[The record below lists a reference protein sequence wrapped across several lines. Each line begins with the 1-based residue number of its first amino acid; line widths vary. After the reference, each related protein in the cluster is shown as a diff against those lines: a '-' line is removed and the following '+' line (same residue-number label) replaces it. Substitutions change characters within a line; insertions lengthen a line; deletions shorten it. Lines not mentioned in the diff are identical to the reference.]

1 MANLGILNGAE
12 FYLYDVE
19 VYDKILYGKINFKSS
34 QVSSITSKGYKI
46 LSNGFYGINRT
57 ELIKQFIK
65 YLAKMDINVDSDSF
79 LLNEV
84 TDKRIKKEG
93 TYVNDPH
100 IFSSSA
106 SQYDAQS
113 TNKITTNTNAKKEVK
128 VAKPILDIDIINKD
142 NMYKTTLN
150 LKDYNLGDGTKTLYA
165 FTQPQLKDKIESYF
179 KSFKLDYDVNL
190 NLVKPTQD
198 VGKVLI
204 DVTLNKDKVIGEVD
218 LSHINLP
225 NIKAEATTKQG
236 LLDAIINQLKSQN
249 LTGKLNWGKIVDN
262 TKKVGDKKMAN
273 MTKSG
278 LKSFATK
285 LSKAIKTIGM
295 NQDEIEARVFSMVP
309 NATYSDP
316 TLAGDKVDL
325 SFILPW
331 DVSSSITK
339 TDIKAIAK
347 EKSLPLWDINVTK
360 AEPWLYIT
368 DEIGDGIRIE
378 IAVDVHFSND
388 SDDTEDYYSLDL
400 ITMDIPLVAND
411 EPEVAPQQANT
422 FKSKLKPKN
431 AEVME
436 SMGKFYDDGYSST
449 VGSDAGLDVV
459 MKGDKVDVTIRLFPS
474 ASQDDVRL
482 QELNQM
488 KDTLRAIENL
498 PTTAIKAS
506 TSLTDD
512 VVKCNVSI
520 KQFDAFIF
528 KLLSC
533 IQGGLKSYYALHLF
547 NKDALDSYG
556 TKPLSKKPL
565 PTTTMNS
572 IAVRD
577 EFIKQVLHGMDC
589 TLINI
594 SEDDF
599 RADSKAFHQVKVN
612 KIKNLGYINLDFP
625 NQKMCIA
632 TIVVI
637 NSDDIG
643 IINANMS
650 EEHQV
655 KFNGKI
661 GTIRMKVNK
670 DDINSITDIVNL
682 IKELRSADIAV
693 KNNDGGNTMN
703 NNVLETLKGDFAK
716 IFNITKEDSQQL
728 VGKLDNIEL
737 SIAVLNVG
745 LSVSIKGIPTFE
757 FVKFVSA
764 GYSEKNKVLTRLYA
778 DTATDKIKSIFKL
791 CKEVNDSQ
799 AKSMDKTEAIMRI
812 ELLLKQNTMDA
823 TQQAMNIALANN
835 ISQQEL
841 MDIMNG
847 KLTAT
852 KSVKVPNIGVAHKS
866 LAAEVND
873 HDLFINSD
881 TFKTVKNILLSDGF
895 NQTDIN
901 GYVSFIK
908 DNTQHGY
915 SVWIRLRKNNKFD
928 AHITV
933 TNTDH
938 LKVLIDSLKGLK
950 FTKTDDLTIKFAN
963 DVTFSKIMVNSTLK
977 TIKKFDS
984 SLDVFTVAN
993 TPQPDKQDLGGVEDM
1008 GKVTPK
1014 APASSSPV
1022 VNDIE
1027 PTDNGIDPKRK
1038 TEINYKASAV
1048 KDPDHKAQLDRMRA
1062 YVKKIADVVDA
1073 DNDFTLRF
1081 LEEPKEFTKYKLP
1094 TVGVGLFYYGNKS
1107 IVELEQSPLY
1117 KKVYRGRG
1125 LSILRKFF
1133 KTTDQNGE
1141 KCLLVLFVDAQYAK
1155 QTKAKLIKESFEQNT
1170 KISINGKQ
1178 YTIKAIYEGKFAIET
1193 IVGAMYI
1200 DMDSELID
1208 LTINEE

>member
-19 VYDKILYGKINFKSS
+19 VYDKILYSKINFKPS

-113 TNKITTNTNAKKEVK
+113 TNKNTTNTNAKKEVK

-218 LSHINLP
+218 LSHVNLP

-316 TLAGDKVDL
+316 TLAGNKVDL

-347 EKSLPLWDINVTK
+347 EKNLPLWDINVTK

-378 IAVDVHFSND
+378 VVVDVHFNNN

-459 MKGDKVDVTIRLFPS
+459 MKGDRVDVTIRLFPS

-528 KLLSC
+528 KLLSR

-547 NKDALDSYG
+547 NKDALDIYG

-572 IAVRD
+572 IVVRD

-599 RADSKAFHQVKVN
+599 RADVKAFHQVKVN
-612 KIKNLGYINLDFP
+612 KIKNLDSVNLDFP

-632 TIVVI
+632 TIAVI

-670 DDINSITDIVNL
+670 DDIKSIVDIVALIKDIRNADAALKDNVLGKGIQNSINYDVEVYDKRLSGILNINGSTKTFYGPDRDDL
-682 IKELRSADIAV
+682 ISQFIKHLNGQGIKANSGSFIL
-693 KNNDGGNTMN
+693 
-703 NNVLETLKGDFAK
+703 NNV
-716 IFNITKEDSQQL
+716 
-728 VGKLDNIEL
+728 
-737 SIAVLNVG
+737 
-745 LSVSIKGIPTFE
+745 
-757 FVKFVSA
+757 
-764 GYSEKNKVLTRLYA
+764 
-778 DTATDKIKSIFKL
+778 TDKRIKKS
-791 CKEVNDSQ
+791 VPYANDPTILPNAQ
-799 AKSMDKTEAIMRI
+799 D
-812 ELLLKQNTMDA
+812 
-823 TQQAMNIALANN
+823 
-835 ISQQEL
+835 
-841 MDIMNG
+841 
-847 KLTAT
+847 
-852 KSVKVPNIGVAHKS
+852 VKVPN
-866 LAAEVND
+866 
-873 HDLFINSD
+873 
-881 TFKTVKNILLSDGF
+881 T
-895 NQTDIN
+895 
-901 GYVSFIK
+901 
-908 DNTQHGY
+908 
-915 SVWIRLRKNNKFD
+915 
-928 AHITV
+928 
-933 TNTDH
+933 
-938 LKVLIDSLKGLK
+938 
-950 FTKTDDLTIKFAN
+950 
-963 DVTFSKIMVNSTLK
+963 
-977 TIKKFDS
+977 
-984 SLDVFTVAN
+984 
-993 TPQPDKQDLGGVEDM
+993 GVEDM

-1038 TEINYKASAV
+1038 TEINYKTSAV
-1048 KDPDHKAQLDRMRA
+1048 KDPDHKAQLDRMKA

-1094 TVGVGLFYYGNKS
+1094 TVGVGLFYYGDKS
-1107 IVELEQSPLY
+1107 IAELEQSPLY

-1178 YTIKAIYEGKFAIET
+1178 YTIKAIYEDKFAIET